1 MFNLLEVEAGYFARL
16 QSHEER
22 SIMFRFFFAI
32 GAATRRKRSKSKIV
46 IDTKE
51 KAGD

>member
-1 MFNLLEVEAGYFARL
+1 
-16 QSHEER
+16 
-22 SIMFRFFFAI
+22 MFRFFFAI
-32 GAATRRKRSKSKIV
+32 EGSRRDGRSKSKIV